1 MLKDRNRLE
10 DIFFGATYGDF
21 LFRPQ
26 FGVVKTRRDVELTMP
41 LSRNIEISVPIIG
54 ANMDTVTREK
64 MMKTL
69 SLEGCFGFLDRNCSI
84 AEQAARVKHVK
95 RQHSFVIENPIM
107 ISRKNTV
114 FEAGKVLETQN
125 ISTLLV
131 EEQAG
136 SGILAGILTHR
147 DLLAAQGHESDLV
160 EKFMTPFRRLI
171 TASPKIS
178 INNAE
183 KMMLEERI
191 EKLPLIN
198 KNRKITGLI
207 TMRDL
212 RLAKQ
217 KPYSTKDKKDRLMVG
232 AAIGATGD
240 FMERGEAL
248 VFAGVDCVLMDIA
261 HAHSE
266 GVKNAVKQ
274 FKSKF
279 KSVDLV
285 CGNVATKEGAKFLMD
300 LGVDGIKVG
309 VGPGRG
315 CRTRLEVG
323 AGVPQLQAIREAY
336 LAVQGRVPIIADGGV
351 GNDKDIALAIL
362 SGASTVMLGS
372 LLSGT
377 DESPGVVIEDPS
389 TRRKVKMYRGMTSA
403 EAVIDGNFLKR
414 DPEDVLTNSQAQEG
428 QSVTV
433 PYVGS
438 VTDVIKRIKDHL
450 RSAVSYAG
458 AKDLYGAH
466 KKVSSNPA
474 DYLIKLT
481 EASRKESFE
490 R

>member
-1 MLKDRNRLE
+1 M
-10 DIFFGATYGDF
+10 
-21 LFRPQ
+21 
-26 FGVVKTRRDVELTMP
+26 
-41 LSRNIEISVPIIG
+41 
-54 ANMDTVTREK
+54 
-64 MMKTL
+64 
-69 SLEGCFGFLDRNCSI
+69 
-84 AEQAARVKHVK
+84 
-95 RQHSFVIENPIM
+95 
-107 ISRKNTV
+107 
-114 FEAGKVLETQN
+114 VLENQN

-131 EEQAG
+131 EEEFG

-147 DLLAAQGHESDLV
+147 DLLAARGRENEPL
-160 EKFMTPFRRLI
+160 EKFMTAFRRLV
-171 TASPKIS
+171 TASPKIT
-178 INNAE
+178 IGNAE
-183 KMMLEERI
+183 KIMLEERI

-217 KPYSTKDKKDRLMVG
+217 KPYSTKDKKGRLMVG
-232 AAIGATGD
+232 AAIGAAGD

-248 VFAGVDCVLMDIA
+248 VSAGVDCVLMDVA
-261 HAHSE
+261 HAHSDV
-266 GVKNAVKQ
+266 VKNAVKQ
-274 FKSKF
+274 FRSKF
-279 KSVDLV
+279 KKVDLI

-336 LAVQGRVPIIADGGV
+336 LAVGGKVPIIADGGV

-372 LLSGT
+372 MLSGT

-403 EAVIDGNFLKR
+403 EAVIDGNYLKR

-428 QSVTV
+428 QSVSV

-438 VTDVIKRIKDHL
+438 VTEIIKRIKDHL

-458 AKDLYGAH
+458 AKDLHGAH
-466 KKVSSNPA
+466 EKVSSNPA
-474 DYLIKLT
+474 SYLIKLT
-481 EASRKESFE
+481 DASRKESFE